1 MRKLGDLAKL
11 ISGELVGNANLIIEG
26 VAPIAEARPK
36 EISFAEDAKVLAKYR
51 NHTQAAALIVSKEAK
66 EVGRPHIK
74 VANPRLAFA
83 QVLKEFAWAPDVKPG
98 IDPSAVVDETAQLGK
113 DVIIGP
119 QVIVGSEAKIG
130 KGTVLMGGVY
140 IGSGTV
146 LGENCLVYPHV
157 CIRERVQVGNGVI
170 VHVGA
175 VIGEDGFGFVSLPS
189 GHVKVPHIGTVI
201 IKDEVEI
208 GANSA
213 IERGTCGAT
222 IIGRGTKIGN
232 LVQIGHNVRI
242 GENCLVVAMTGI
254 AGSAIVGNR
263 VVLAGQSGVA
273 GHLTVGD
280 DCVVAARGL
289 VAGDLAPGS
298 FVSGFP
304 ARSHRENMRI
314 LAAERRLPE
323 LLKRVKQLEQQLES
337 LIQDEIDVWEVPADD
352 E

>member
-1 MRKLGDLAKL
+1 M
-11 ISGELVGNANLIIEG
+11 
-26 VAPIAEARPK
+26 
-36 EISFAEDAKVLAKYR
+36 
-51 NHTQAAALIVSKEAK
+51 
-66 EVGRPHIK
+66 
-74 VANPRLAFA
+74 
-83 QVLKEFAWAPDVKPG
+83 
-98 IDPSAVVDETAQLGK
+98 
-113 DVIIGP
+113 
-119 QVIVGSEAKIG
+119 
-130 KGTVLMGGVY
+130 
-140 IGSGTV
+140 
-146 LGENCLVYPHV
+146 
-157 CIRERVQVGNGVI
+157 
-170 VHVGA
+170 
-175 VIGEDGFGFVSLPS
+175 
-189 GHVKVPHIGTVI
+189 
-201 IKDEVEI
+201 
-208 GANSA
+208 
-213 IERGTCGAT
+213 
-222 IIGRGTKIGN
+222 
-232 LVQIGHNVRI
+232 
-242 GENCLVVAMTGI
+242 AMAGI

>member
-1 MRKLGDLAKL
+1 MAKL
-11 ISGELVGNANLIIEG
+11 VAGELVGNANLVVAG
-26 VAPIAEARPK
+26 VAPIAEAGPR
-36 EISFAEDAKVLAKYR
+36 EISFAENPKVLAKYK
-51 NHTQAAALIVSKEAK
+51 NLTQAAALIVPREAK

-98 IDPSAVVDETAQLGK
+98 IDPSAVIDKTAQLGN

-119 QVIVGSEAKIG
+119 QVVVGSKAKIG

-146 LGENCLVYPHV
+146 LGENCLVYPHA
-157 CIRERVQVGNGVI
+157 CIRERVQVGNGAI
-170 VHVGA
+170 IHAGA

-201 IKDEVEI
+201 VEDEVEI

-254 AGSAIVGNR
+254 AGSAILGNR

-289 VAGDLAPGS
+289 VAGDVTPGS

-304 ARSHRENMRI
+304 ARSHKENMRI

-323 LLKRVKQLEQQLES
+323 LLKRVKQLEQQLER
-337 LIQDEIDVWEVPADD
+337 LIQDDIELWEVPEDD